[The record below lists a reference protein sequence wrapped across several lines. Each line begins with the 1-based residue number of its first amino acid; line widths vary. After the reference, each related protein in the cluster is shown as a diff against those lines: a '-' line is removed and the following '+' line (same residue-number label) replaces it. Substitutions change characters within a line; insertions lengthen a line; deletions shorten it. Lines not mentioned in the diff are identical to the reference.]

1 MTLYFENQLTDL
13 SIKKIVFSHIKYKK
27 SIVEQ
32 LMIKKLD

>member
-13 SIKKIVFSHIKYKK
+13 SIKKIVLSNIKYKK